1 MAEKT
6 ALPGN
11 TAIFDVLLD
20 SVVPRLNCRI
30 LEDFK
35 KGNHFYVLST
45 KLTFWL
51 YIELTSMVVSG

>member
-11 TAIFDVLLD
+11 TAIFDVLLG

-35 KGNHFYVLST
+35 
-45 KLTFWL
+45 
-51 YIELTSMVVSG
+51 

>member
-11 TAIFDVLLD
+11 TAIFDVSLG

-35 KGNHFYVLST
+35 
-45 KLTFWL
+45 
-51 YIELTSMVVSG
+51 